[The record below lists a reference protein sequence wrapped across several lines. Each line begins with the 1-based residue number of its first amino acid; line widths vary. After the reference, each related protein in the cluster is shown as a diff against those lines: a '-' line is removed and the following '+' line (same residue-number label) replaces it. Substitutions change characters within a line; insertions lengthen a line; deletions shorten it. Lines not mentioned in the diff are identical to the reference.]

1 MHLPSFFAAAASV
14 FAAVWAIVARNPIES
29 PMQRSAPPSKQTDI
43 DMAAPAMNAADFRI
57 FNRLAVQMN
66 YYHDILRSSWNEL
79 IAGTAPGAKSPSA
92 SQLIRLGLHFC
103 QHLKGHHDIEE
114 AMWFPHLGRK
124 MEGFRPGH
132 FAQMQHK
139 EMHKGL
145 DVMTEYLN
153 SCRAGERDLV
163 RRELRDI
170 MDSFGSVLWNHL
182 DEEVKELGAE
192 NMSKY
197 WTKAEMQRM
206 PF

>member
-79 IAGTAPGAKSPSA
+79 IA
-92 SQLIRLGLHFC
+92 
-103 QHLKGHHDIEE
+103 GHHDIEE